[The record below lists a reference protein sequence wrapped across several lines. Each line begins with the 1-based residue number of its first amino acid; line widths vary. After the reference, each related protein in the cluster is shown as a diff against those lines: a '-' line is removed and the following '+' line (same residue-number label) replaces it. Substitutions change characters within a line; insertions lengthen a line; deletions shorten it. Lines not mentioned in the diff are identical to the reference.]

1 MFFYSGFPVF
11 GVCFSKL
18 LEFARRV
25 YVCVHACITSNSQ
38 ETCIC
43 VCVCVCVCVCML
55 VSVTSISGGVCL
67 CVSVC
72 DI

>member
-43 VCVCVCVCVCML
+43 VCVCVCVCVY
-55 VSVTSISGGVCL
+55 VSECDIYL
-67 CVSVC
+67 RRCVSVC
-72 DI
+72 ECV

>member
-43 VCVCVCVCVCML
+43 VCVCVCVCL
-55 VSVTSISGGVCL
+55 YVSECDIYL
-67 CVSVC
+67 RRCVSVC
-72 DI
+72 ECV

>member
-43 VCVCVCVCVCML
+43 VCVCVCVCML

>member
-1 MFFYSGFPVF
+1 MF

-38 ETCIC
+38 EA
-43 VCVCVCVCVCML
+43 CVCVCVCML
-55 VSVTSISGGVCL
+55 VSVTSDYL
-67 CVSVC
+67 RRCVSVC
-72 DI
+72 ECV